1 MGRGWIAVFIIF
13 CFGAACLAQEAEIE
27 PPKNAVAGSTL
38 SIPTAGSGDATF
50 YLVGPGTTLKRN
62 VNLGKQ
68 IELTGKDLAASGRY
82 LAIVCT
88 GTCKSSSFFVAPGP
102 VASISFLAHPS
113 RASVK
118 RQDAISGVAFPFDRF
133 RNLVLAPTTVRF
145 QMRTNNNV
153 VFSRDVPTRMGV
165 AWFRTDSSGR
175 AGTASLTAAINNVSE
190 QRVLQLVA
198 SDPCNLRIQAHQ
210 TTEGI
215 LAQTEPVHDCSGNVV
230 PDGTIVSFTASS
242 AGGRSTVDA
251 PIKKGIARAQLAGS
265 GATVISAASGVVMGN
280 EVRMDVKR

>member
-1 MGRGWIAVFIIF
+1 MGRGWIAIFMVF
-13 CFGAACLAQEAEIE
+13 CFGAVCVAQDAEIE

-38 SIPTAGSGDATF
+38 SIPTTGSGDATF
-50 YLVGPGTTLKRN
+50 YLIGPGTTLKKN
-62 VNLGKQ
+62 ISLGKQ
-68 IELTGKDLAASGRY
+68 IELTGEDLAASGRY
-82 LAIVCT
+82 VAIACA
-88 GTCKSSSFFVAPGP
+88 GTCQSSNFFVAPAQA
-102 VASISFLAHPS
+102 ASISFLAHPS

-118 RQDAISGVAFPFDRF
+118 GRDAISGVVFPFDRF
-133 RNLVLAPTTVRF
+133 RNLVLAPTTVSF
-145 QMRTNNNV
+145 QMRTNNDV
-153 VFSRDVPTRMGV
+153 VFSRDVPTRLGV

-175 AGTASLTAAINNVSE
+175 AGTANLTATINNVAE

-198 SDPCNLRIQAHQ
+198 SDPCNLRIQAKQ
-210 TTEGI
+210 TAQGI
-215 LAQTEPVHDCSGNVV
+215 LAETEPVHDCSGNVV

-265 GATVISAASGVVMGN
+265 GETVISAASGVVMGN